1 MHISW
6 LHRLL
11 VAFVAAVGMA
21 GAAQAKDL
29 LVLADDIPAGLDYDG
44 PTASLIPTYGGIAN
58 LLEPLVYY
66 ALGAVN
72 DEGVQLL
79 DFDKFEGRLAE
90 SWTYD
95 PDTFEPLAKQLR
107 RAAFLPE

>member
-44 PTASLIPTYGGIAN
+44 PTASLIPTYG
-58 LLEPLVYY
+58 
-66 ALGAVN
+66 
-72 DEGVQLL
+72 
-79 DFDKFEGRLAE
+79 
-90 SWTYD
+90 
-95 PDTFEPLAKQLR
+95 
-107 RAAFLPE
+107 